1 MAAGLDLQRTKKRY
15 MKLSSELRFVSGMFI
30 PDPDFIHPGSRIS
43 KTTRATKEKGEKN
56 FVVLIFFCHRYHKIK
71 NYYIF

>member
-15 MKLSSELRFVSGMFI
+15 IKLCFEQCFESGMFM

-43 KTTRATKEKGEKN
+43 ETTTATKEKAEKN
-56 FVVLIFFCHRYHKIK
+56 FVVLIFF
-71 NYYIF
+71 